1 MDDLKGGPFGS
12 CHSGSA
18 VSSLAS
24 YDWSGSDRDDVQQGK
39 KLSCFAQPAGS
50 GSSAATSVLQKKET
64 LFGSSE
70 NITMTTVSKVTTFSS
85 EDALQDV
92 SFAAFA
98 NFKDSG
104 PVSSGPSDDDVG
116 DFGDFARLPSEAQ
129 EAAAADTALGADF
142 LAGGSSELRREAADD
157 FGEFQSEKP
166 KISKFDFLVATSQGK
181 VKSSEEMIK
190 SELATFDLSVQGS
203 HKRSLSLGDREIT
216 RSSPLPALEQ
226 PFRDRSNTLSEKP
239 ALPVIRDKYKDL
251 TGEVEES
258 ERYAY
263 EWQRCLESALQVI
276 KKANDTL
283 NGISSSSVCT
293 EVIQSAQGMEY
304 LQGMF

>member
-24 YDWSGSDRDDVQQGK
+24 YDCSGSDRDDAQQGRR
-39 KLSCFAQPAGS
+39 LPCFAQP
-50 GSSAATSVLQKKET
+50 AATSVLQKKET

-92 SFAAFA
+92 PFAAFA
-98 NFKDSG
+98 NFKEPG
-104 PVSSGPSDDDVG
+104 PVSGGPSDDDVG

-129 EAAAADTALGADF
+129 DAAAAAADTALGAADF
-142 LAGGSSELRREAADD
+142 LAGVSSELRGEATDD

-181 VKSSEEMIK
+181 VKSSEEMIR
-190 SELATFDLSVQGS
+190 SELATFDLSVQG
-203 HKRSLSLGDREIT
+203 
-216 RSSPLPALEQ
+216 
-226 PFRDRSNTLSEKP
+226 KP
-239 ALPVIRDKYKDL
+239 AHGGG
-251 TGEVEES
+251 TS
-258 ERYAY
+258 
-263 EWQRCLESALQVI
+263 
-276 KKANDTL
+276 
-283 NGISSSSVCT
+283 
-293 EVIQSAQGMEY
+293 
-304 LQGMF
+304 

>member
-24 YDWSGSDRDDVQQGK
+24 YDWSGSDRDDAQQGK
-39 KLSCFAQPAGS
+39 KLSCFAQPSGS

-104 PVSSGPSDDDVG
+104 PVSSGPSDDDIG
-116 DFGDFARLPSEAQ
+116 DFGDFARIPSEAQ
-129 EAAAADTALGADF
+129 DAAAADTALGADF
-142 LAGGSSELRREAADD
+142 LSGVSSELRGEAIDD

-166 KISKFDFLVATSQGK
+166 KISKFNFLVATSQGK

-190 SELATFDLSVQGS
+190 SELATFDLSVQG
-203 HKRSLSLGDREIT
+203 
-216 RSSPLPALEQ
+216 
-226 PFRDRSNTLSEKP
+226 KP
-239 ALPVIRDKYKDL
+239 AHGGG
-251 TGEVEES
+251 TS
-258 ERYAY
+258 
-263 EWQRCLESALQVI
+263 
-276 KKANDTL
+276 
-283 NGISSSSVCT
+283 
-293 EVIQSAQGMEY
+293 
-304 LQGMF
+304 

>member
-24 YDWSGSDRDDVQQGK
+24 YDWSGSDRDDAQQGRR
-39 KLSCFAQPAGS
+39 LPCLAQPS
-50 GSSAATSVLQKKET
+50 GSSSTATSVLQKKET

-85 EDALQDV
+85 EDASQDV

-98 NFKDSG
+98 NFKDPG
-104 PVSSGPSDDDVG
+104 PVSGGPGDDDIG

-129 EAAAADTALGADF
+129 DAAAADAALGADF
-142 LAGGSSELRREAADD
+142 LAGVSSELRGEATDD

-190 SELATFDLSVQGS
+190 SELATFDLSVQG
-203 HKRSLSLGDREIT
+203 
-216 RSSPLPALEQ
+216 
-226 PFRDRSNTLSEKP
+226 KP
-239 ALPVIRDKYKDL
+239 AHGRG
-251 TGEVEES
+251 TS
-258 ERYAY
+258 
-263 EWQRCLESALQVI
+263 
-276 KKANDTL
+276 
-283 NGISSSSVCT
+283 
-293 EVIQSAQGMEY
+293 
-304 LQGMF
+304 

>member
-18 VSSLAS
+18 VSSLVS
-24 YDWSGSDRDDVQQGK
+24 YDWSGSDRDDTQQGK
-39 KLSCFAQPAGS
+39 KLPCLAQTSGS
-50 GSSAATSVLQKKET
+50 GSSTATSVLQKKET

-104 PVSSGPSDDDVG
+104 PASGGPSDDDIG

-129 EAAAADTALGADF
+129 DAAAAADTALGADF
-142 LAGGSSELRREAADD
+142 LTGVSSELRGEATDD

-190 SELATFDLSVQGS
+190 SELATFDLSVQG
-203 HKRSLSLGDREIT
+203 K
-216 RSSPLPALEQ
+216 
-226 PFRDRSNTLSEKP
+226 
-239 ALPVIRDKYKDL
+239 
-251 TGEVEES
+251 
-258 ERYAY
+258 
-263 EWQRCLESALQVI
+263 SAHGGG
-276 KKANDTL
+276 T
-283 NGISSSSVCT
+283 S
-293 EVIQSAQGMEY
+293 
-304 LQGMF
+304 

>member
-24 YDWSGSDRDDVQQGK
+24 YDWSGSDKDDVQQGK
-39 KLSCFAQPAGS
+39 KLSCFAQPSGS

-104 PVSSGPSDDDVG
+104 PVSSAPSDDDIG
-116 DFGDFARLPSEAQ
+116 DFGDFARPPSETQ
-129 EAAAADTALGADF
+129 DAAAADAALGADF
-142 LAGGSSELRREAADD
+142 LTGVSSELRREATDD

-181 VKSSEEMIK
+181 VKSSEEMIR
-190 SELATFDLSVQGS
+190 SELATFDLSVQG
-203 HKRSLSLGDREIT
+203 
-216 RSSPLPALEQ
+216 
-226 PFRDRSNTLSEKP
+226 KP
-239 ALPVIRDKYKDL
+239 ARSGG
-251 TGEVEES
+251 TS
-258 ERYAY
+258 
-263 EWQRCLESALQVI
+263 
-276 KKANDTL
+276 
-283 NGISSSSVCT
+283 
-293 EVIQSAQGMEY
+293 
-304 LQGMF
+304 

>member
-1 MDDLKGGPFGS
+1 LFFSDTDDLKCAPFGS
-12 CHSGSA
+12 YNSGSA

-24 YDWSGSDRDDVQQGK
+24 YDWSDKDDSQQQGK
-39 KLSCFAQPAGS
+39 KLSSFVQSSGS

-104 PVSSGPSDDDVG
+104 LISSAPSDDDIG
-116 DFGDFARLPSEAQ
+116 DFGDFARPSSEAQ
-129 EAAAADTALGADF
+129 DAAAAADTNPEADL
-142 LAGGSSELRREAADD
+142 LASGISSELRRESTDD

-190 SELATFDLSVQGS
+190 SELATFDLSVQG
-203 HKRSLSLGDREIT
+203 
-216 RSSPLPALEQ
+216 
-226 PFRDRSNTLSEKP
+226 KP
-239 ALPVIRDKYKDL
+239 ALGAG
-251 TGEVEES
+251 TS
-258 ERYAY
+258 
-263 EWQRCLESALQVI
+263 
-276 KKANDTL
+276 
-283 NGISSSSVCT
+283 
-293 EVIQSAQGMEY
+293 
-304 LQGMF
+304 

>member
-1 MDDLKGGPFGS
+1 MFFSDIDDLKCAPFGS
-12 CHSGSA
+12 YNSGSA

-24 YDWSGSDRDDVQQGK
+24 YDWSDKEDIHQGK
-39 KLSCFAQPAGS
+39 KLSSFVQSSGS

-104 PVSSGPSDDDVG
+104 PISSGPSDDDIG
-116 DFGDFARLPSEAQ
+116 DFGDFARPSSEAQ
-129 EAAAADTALGADF
+129 DAAAAAAADTNQEADF
-142 LAGGSSELRREAADD
+142 LGTGISSDLRRESTDD

-190 SELATFDLSVQGS
+190 SELATFDLSVQG
-203 HKRSLSLGDREIT
+203 
-216 RSSPLPALEQ
+216 
-226 PFRDRSNTLSEKP
+226 KP
-239 ALPVIRDKYKDL
+239 A
-251 TGEVEES
+251 
-258 ERYAY
+258 
-263 EWQRCLESALQVI
+263 
-276 KKANDTL
+276 
-283 NGISSSSVCT
+283 
-293 EVIQSAQGMEY
+293 QG
-304 LQGMF
+304 GGSP

>member
-1 MDDLKGGPFGS
+1 MFFSDIDELKCAPFGS
-12 CHSGSA
+12 YNSGSA

-24 YDWSGSDRDDVQQGK
+24 YDWSDKDDIHQGK
-39 KLSCFAQPAGS
+39 KFSFTQASGS

-104 PVSSGPSDDDVG
+104 PISSGPSDDDNG
-116 DFGDFARLPSEAQ
+116 DFGEFARPSSEARD
-129 EAAAADTALGADF
+129 AAADPNQEADF
-142 LAGGSSELRREAADD
+142 LTGGISSEVQRESTDD

-190 SELATFDLSVQGS
+190 SELATFDLSVQGKPPPWQKLAM
-203 HKRSLSLGDREIT
+203 HTLT
-216 RSSPLPALEQ
+216 R
-226 PFRDRSNTLSEKP
+226 
-239 ALPVIRDKYKDL
+239 
-251 TGEVEES
+251 G
-258 ERYAY
+258 
-263 EWQRCLESALQVI
+263 
-276 KKANDTL
+276 
-283 NGISSSSVCT
+283 
-293 EVIQSAQGMEY
+293 Y
-304 LQGMF
+304 LF

>member
-18 VSSLAS
+18 ISSLAS
-24 YDWSGSDRDDVQQGK
+24 YDWSCSDRDDAQQGK
-39 KLSCFAQPAGS
+39 KLSCLAQPS
-50 GSSAATSVLQKKET
+50 TATSVLQKKET
-64 LFGSSE
+64 LFGSTE

-104 PVSSGPSDDDVG
+104 LLSGGPSDDDVG
-116 DFGDFARLPSEAQ
+116 DFGDFARRPSEAQ
-129 EAAAADTALGADF
+129 DAAAAADTALGADF
-142 LAGGSSELRREAADD
+142 LAGVSSELRREATDD

-190 SELATFDLSVQGS
+190 SELATFDLSVQG
-203 HKRSLSLGDREIT
+203 
-216 RSSPLPALEQ
+216 
-226 PFRDRSNTLSEKP
+226 KP
-239 ALPVIRDKYKDL
+239 AHGGG
-251 TGEVEES
+251 TS
-258 ERYAY
+258 
-263 EWQRCLESALQVI
+263 WCMCSS
-276 KKANDTL
+276 KADFPN
-283 NGISSSSVCT
+283 
-293 EVIQSAQGMEY
+293 
-304 LQGMF
+304 

>member
-1 MDDLKGGPFGS
+1 MFFSDIDDLKCAPFGS
-12 CHSGSA
+12 CNSGSA

-24 YDWSGSDRDDVQQGK
+24 YDWSDKEDIHQGK
-39 KLSCFAQPAGS
+39 KLSSFVPSSGS

-104 PVSSGPSDDDVG
+104 PMRSEPSDDDVG
-116 DFGDFARLPSEAQ
+116 DFGDFARPSAEAQ
-129 EAAAADTALGADF
+129 DAAAAAADAHQEAEF
-142 LAGGSSELRREAADD
+142 LAGGISSELRRESTDD

-190 SELATFDLSVQGS
+190 SELATFDLSVQG
-203 HKRSLSLGDREIT
+203 KAAPGGG
-216 RSSPLPALEQ
+216 SP
-226 PFRDRSNTLSEKP
+226 
-239 ALPVIRDKYKDL
+239 
-251 TGEVEES
+251 
-258 ERYAY
+258 
-263 EWQRCLESALQVI
+263 
-276 KKANDTL
+276 
-283 NGISSSSVCT
+283 
-293 EVIQSAQGMEY
+293 
-304 LQGMF
+304 